1 MAQQYIGIT
10 LPITNGNTGMFAQS
24 TTVFQQVK
32 SNFKNL
38 ILTKKGER
46 LMQPEFGTD
55 LHRILFE
62 NITENTLENARL
74 TVVEAVERWMPFLE
88 LQQFEVKNPVNG
100 NPHRIDLSVTYRF
113 RNNPNAGNVYGTASQ
128 NTGNFNLK
136 SLTYKV

>member
-62 NITENTLENARL
+62 NITENTLEDARL

-113 RNNPNAGNVYGTASQ
+113 RNNPNVTDSI
-128 NTGNFNLK
+128 TV
-136 SLTYKV
+136 SI

>member
-113 RNNPNAGNVYGTASQ
+113 RNNPNVTDSI
-128 NTGNFNLK
+128 TV
-136 SLTYKV
+136 SI

>member
-10 LPITNGNTGMFAQS
+10 LPIRDSNTGMFEQS

-62 NITENTLENARL
+62 NITEDTLDNARL
-74 TVVEAVERWMPFLE
+74 TVVESINRWMPFLE
-88 LQQFEVKNPVNG
+88 LVTFELKNPVNG
-100 NPHRIDLSVTYRF
+100 NPHRVDIYVSYRF
-113 RNNPNAGNVYGTASQ
+113 RNNPNVTD
-128 NTGNFNLK
+128 
-136 SLTYKV
+136 SLTVSV

>member
-46 LMQPEFGTD
+46 LMQPEFGTN

-62 NITENTLENARL
+62 NITENTLEDARL

-113 RNNPNAGNVYGTASQ
+113 RNNPNVTDSI
-128 NTGNFNLK
+128 TV
-136 SLTYKV
+136 SI

>member
-46 LMQPEFGTD
+46 LMQPDFGTD
-55 LHRILFE
+55 LSRIVFE
-62 NITENTLENARL
+62 QITDETLENARA
-74 TVVEAVERWMPFLE
+74 TVVSAVEKWMPFLE
-88 LQQFEVKNPVNG
+88 LTNFEINTPTESFPN
-100 NPHRIDLSVTYRF
+100 RINLKVEYRF
-113 RNNPNAGNVYGTASQ
+113 INNPNVTDSITVQ
-128 NTGNFNLK
+128 L
-136 SLTYKV
+136 

>member
-10 LPITNGNTGMFAQS
+10 LPITNSNTGMFAQS
-24 TTVFQQVK
+24 TSTIQQVR

-38 ILTKKGER
+38 ILTKRGER

-74 TVVEAVERWMPFLE
+74 TVTAAVERWMPFL
-88 LQQFEVKNPVNG
+88 QVVDFEVTNTVETSPYK
-100 NPHRIDLSVTYRF
+100 IDIKVTYRF
-113 RNNPNAGNVYGTASQ
+113 RNNPNVTD
-128 NTGNFNLK
+128 TITVTL
-136 SLTYKV
+136 

>member
-46 LMQPEFGTD
+46 VMQPDFGTD
-55 LHRILFE
+55 LYRILFE
-62 NITENTLENARL
+62 NVTENTLENARL

-113 RNNPNAGNVYGTASQ
+113 RNNPNVTDSI
-128 NTGNFNLK
+128 TV
-136 SLTYKV
+136 SI

>member
-1 MAQQYIGIT
+1 MAQQYVGIT

-88 LQQFEVKNPVNG
+88 LQQFEVTNPVNG

-113 RNNPNAGNVYGTASQ
+113 RNNPNVTDSI
-128 NTGNFNLK
+128 TV
-136 SLTYKV
+136 SI